1 LLGETCQL
9 GAHAHQYIID
19 WVTTWSP
26 LFKVMNGIVAADM
39 PELTTIAAAPCS
51 RLANSTST

>member
-1 LLGETCQL
+1 
-9 GAHAHQYIID
+9 
-19 WVTTWSP
+19 
-26 LFKVMNGIVAADM
+26 MVAADM